1 MRREFENYLTIH
13 ELAFMTGTRKRVI
26 ERLVSLELIQPAKE
40 KPQPC
45 FSPEI
50 LPRLRRLMRLHDQL
64 GISWT
69 SMELVLE
76 LMERVDYLETRLRQ
90 GYQDGHQR

>member
-1 MRREFENYLTIH
+1 MTQESENYLTIH
-13 ELAFMTGTRKRVI
+13 EVAFMIGTRKRII
-26 ERLVSLELIQPAKE
+26 ERLISLELIQPTRV
-40 KPQPC
+40 KPQPY

-69 SMELVLE
+69 SMGLVLE
-76 LMERVDYLETRLRQ
+76 LMEQVEQLKRRLEH
-90 GYQDGHQR
+90 GHDDGSYR

>member
-13 ELAFMTGTRKRVI
+13 EVAFIVGTRERVI
-26 ERLVSLELIQPAKE
+26 ERLIMLELIQPAE
-40 KPQPC
+40 IEPQPC

-76 LMERVDYLETRLRQ
+76 LMERVDDLETRLRHSQ
-90 GYQDGHQR
+90 QDGPCH